1 MIDKIYGLFVK
12 RNNRKYDSGSLSS
25 LRVDIPVIS
34 IGNISAG
41 GAGKTPLIIKCSE
54 LLESAK
60 IKHAIVGH
68 GYKRESN
75 EYLLLDTQNPD
86 IPIEKTGDEA
96 RLVHLITRK
105 PVGVG
110 NSKAETAHLMSKG
123 DYRLLLV
130 DDGFQHRKLYRDLDI
145 VIISKGTIINPYLLP
160 KGRLREPL
168 TNLSRADIVILRDIN
183 EIPDII
189 KQNVTDQTILF
200 AQTELLPGITIRNWA
215 TNNIDPLTKNP
226 LTKPLKLIPMSG
238 LARNTSF
245 HKSLKLQGHKIIS
258 PIEFRDHHRFSSKDL
273 STATHLLQKYQ
284 ADNIAITE
292 KDAVKIATLPIPDR
306 ILDNLLVYPMRLS
319 LNNENALLSRITK
332 TLE

>member
-1 MIDKIYGLFVK
+1 MIDKLYEFFVR
-12 RNNRKYDSGSLSS
+12 RNNRKYDSGSQSS

-75 EYLLLDTQNPD
+75 EYLLLDRQYPD

-96 RLVHLITRK
+96 RLIHTITSK

-110 NSKAETAHLMSKG
+110 KSKAETAHLLSKG
-123 DYRLLLV
+123 DYQLLLV

-168 TNLSRADIVILRDIN
+168 SSLSRADIVILRDIDQ
-183 EIPDII
+183 IPENI
-189 KQNVTDQTILF
+189 QEYLTDQTVLF
-200 AQTELLPGITIRNWA
+200 AQTKLFQGIPLKKWTTGNSYLSTD
-215 TNNIDPLTKNP
+215 TND
-226 LTKPLKLIPMSG
+226 TKPLKLIPMSG

-258 PIEFRDHHRFSSKDL
+258 PIEFRDHHFYSKKDL
-273 STATHLLQKYQ
+273 ATAAKLQRRHK
-284 ADNIAITE
+284 ADHIAITE
-292 KDAVKIATLPIPDR
+292 KDAVKIAALPLPNH
-306 ILDNLLVYPMRLS
+306 ILDNLLVYPMRLTI
-319 LNNENALLSRITK
+319 NNENALLSHIIS